1 MRELLLN
8 SFILSK
14 INLQKNRVFF
24 KARFF
29 FPHFLYARLAAF
41 AAGKIERTVREKTI
55 LSFSAKF
62 TPAAPRRNFFS
73 GEMPETRALF

>member
-29 FPHFLYARLAAF
+29 FSHFLYARLAVF
-41 AAGKIERTVREKTI
+41 AAGRIGRAVREKNHP
-55 LSFSAKF
+55 FSVKF
-62 TPAAPRRNFFS
+62 RRAATRRKFFS
-73 GEMPETRALF
+73 GEMPGTRVNLF

>member
-14 INLQKNRVFF
+14 INLQKNRVF
-24 KARFF
+24 
-29 FPHFLYARLAAF
+29 LYARLAAF
-41 AAGKIERTVREKTI
+41 AAGRIGRTVREKTI
-55 LSFSAKF
+55 LFFSAKF

>member
-29 FPHFLYARLAAF
+29 FPHFSYARLAVF
-41 AAGKIERTVREKTI
+41 AAGRIGRTVREKTI
-55 LSFSAKF
+55 LSFSTKF
-62 TPAAPRRNFFS
+62 RPAETRRNFFDAIT
-73 GEMPETRALF
+73 P